1 MAAAYPHKSVTVV
14 RKRLAG
20 SSPLHSSALLR
31 NDEIVSFSIKKM
43 TSSSTSTIRGT
54 IALFKATH
62 PSKAFPA
69 MGQDA
74 LRRSKEIGTPCLL
87 CSQSNDNSSGV
98 AQGDLS
104 SNR

>member
-1 MAAAYPHKSVTVV
+1 MAAAYPHKSVTVAQ
-14 RKRLAG
+14 KRLAD
-20 SSPLHSSALLR
+20 SSPLHFSALLR
-31 NDEIVSFSIKKM
+31 DEEIGSFSIKKM
-43 TSSSTSTIRGT
+43 TSSSTRTIRGT

-74 LRRSKEIGTPCLL
+74 LRRAKEIGTPCLL
-87 CSQSNDNSSGV
+87 CCQSNNNGSGV
-98 AQGDLS
+98 GQSDLS